1 MKILY
6 RTNELVSSEA
16 VKRFDRQGGKREK
29 SNMAKND
36 SLIDEEIHAGSL
48 RFLVVW

>member
-36 SLIDEEIHAGSL
+36 SLQEAEDS
-48 RFLVVW
+48 

>member
-1 MKILY
+1 MNILY
-6 RTNELVSSEA
+6 RTNELVSFEA

-29 SNMAKND
+29 ANMAKND
-36 SLIDEEIHAGSL
+36 SLIDEENHAESR

>member
-1 MKILY
+1 MKNLY

-16 VKRFDRQGGKREK
+16 VKRFERQEGKREE
-29 SNMAKND
+29 SNRAKID
-36 SLIDEEIHAGSL
+36 SLIDEEIHAGSR